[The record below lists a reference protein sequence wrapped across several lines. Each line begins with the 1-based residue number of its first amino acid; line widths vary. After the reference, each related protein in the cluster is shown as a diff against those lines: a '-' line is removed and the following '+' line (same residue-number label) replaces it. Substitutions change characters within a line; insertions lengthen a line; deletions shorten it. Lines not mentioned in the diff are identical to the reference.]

1 LGIIALF
8 IDERKVRISFRNYCF
23 GTFLGKNFPALT
35 DFFID
40 YVPMYNKFRAVSSIQ
55 VILELCF
62 PVLAIM
68 GLQSFLNWIKKCN
81 GKRFGVQERSGT
93 LVILFLSKSMFSFQ
107 ELMMDTIV
115 KVMDLDLLRRL
126 KETG

>member
-1 LGIIALF
+1 VFFLGIMALF
-8 IDERKVRISFRNYCF
+8 IDDRKIKVRLSIRALVSLLYLGENSF
-23 GTFLGKNFPALT
+23 LT

-68 GLQSFLNWIKKCN
+68 GLQSFSKWKRIN
-81 GKRFGVQERSGT
+81 GNRSG
-93 LVILFLSKSMFSFQ
+93 S
-107 ELMMDTIV
+107 
-115 KVMDLDLLRRL
+115 LLQCL
-126 KETG
+126 

>member
-1 LGIIALF
+1 MF
-8 IDERKVRISFRNYCF
+8 S
-23 GTFLGKNFPALT
+23 
-35 DFFID
+35 
-40 YVPMYNKFRAVSSIQ
+40 
-55 VILELCF
+55 
-62 PVLAIM
+62 VLAIM

-81 GKRFGVQERSGT
+81 GKRFGVQERFWDSSNF
-93 LVILFLSKSMFSFQ
+93 VLSKSMFSFS